1 MINVTP
7 SRCLSHLCNINGLPT
22 VVLNNPFDFSILK
35 KETQNYSSNT
45 YLYYGEISKK
55 KGVEVLLKSFSIFH
69 KKYPDSKLCIA
80 GKILD
85 EFKETFFELL
95 DSEYCEYLGE
105 LSNDKIMELYKKIY
119 CVVVPSLWIE
129 NYPNTVLEAI
139 ASKTLVLG
147 SDRGGIPEL
156 ILNEQFRFNILDE
169 ADVYNK
175 LCFSREISKDD
186 YNKVTEKQY
195 RFIYQ
200 NNSQNEY
207 YKRLAN
213 ILSNVKRGRKND
225 C

>member
-1 MINVTP
+1 
-7 SRCLSHLCNINGLPT
+7 
-22 VVLNNPFDFSILK
+22 
-35 KETQNYSSNT
+35 
-45 YLYYGEISKK
+45 
-55 KGVEVLLKSFSIFH
+55 
-69 KKYPDSKLCIA
+69 
-80 GKILD
+80 
-85 EFKETFFELL
+85 
-95 DSEYCEYLGE
+95 
-105 LSNDKIMELYKKIY
+105 MELYKKIY